1 MSERADSSRRL
12 VGAMQGG
19 VLPTTRIPS
28 GPKHPENEQTHRQNL
43 WLQFPLLLILVVL
56 WTLLWD
62 DITVM
67 TVVTGVVLALLVTRV
82 FYLPP
87 IALSGRLN
95 PGRLLL
101 YAGRMVYDILV
112 ASVHVAWLAV
122 DPRYKPVN
130 SILAIKL
137 HTRSD
142 LVITLTAVSISLVP
156 GTVVIDADRE
166 NAILYIHALG
176 TRSGEDIDRV
186 RREVLG
192 TEERIVLA
200 IGSKDEAEGIR
211 ADRRERE
218 GGVGTVGARRKRE
231 QR

>member
-1 MSERADSSRRL
+1 MR
-12 VGAMQGG
+12 GG
-19 VLPTTRIPS
+19 VIPTSRVPS
-28 GPKHPENEQTHRQNL
+28 GPAFPETEQTHRQNL
-43 WLQFPLLLILVVL
+43 WRQFPLLVILVAL
-56 WTLLWD
+56 WLLLWEE
-62 DITVM
+62 ITVM
-67 TVVTGVVLALLVTRV
+67 SVVTGVLLALFVTRV

-95 PGRLLL
+95 PWRLLIFV
-101 YAGRMVYDILV
+101 GRMISDITF
-112 ASVHVAWLAV
+112 ASLHVAWLAIN
-122 DPRYKPVN
+122 PRYHPIN

-176 TRSGEDIDRV
+176 TRTPEDIDRI
-186 RREVLG
+186 RRDVLG

-200 IGSKDEAEGIR
+200 IGAKDEADGIR

-218 GGVGTVGARRKRE
+218 GGVGTVGARRKGD
-231 QR
+231 

>member
-1 MSERADSSRRL
+1 MTARKGYIPPTQPTMR
-12 VGAMQGG
+12 GG
-19 VLPTTRIPS
+19 VIPTNRVPS
-28 GPKHPENEQTHRQNL
+28 GPAFPETEQTHRQNL
-43 WLQFPLLLILVVL
+43 WRQFPLLVILVVL
-56 WTLLWD
+56 WVLLWD
-62 DITVM
+62 DITLM
-67 TVVTGVVLALLVTRV
+67 TIVTGTALALLVTRV

-95 PGRLLL
+95 PWRLLIFV
-101 YAGRMVYDILV
+101 GRMIYDIMV
-112 ASVHVAWLAV
+112 ASVYVAWLAIN
-122 DPRYKPVN
+122 PRYQPIN

-166 NAILYIHALG
+166 HAILYIHALG
-176 TRSGEDIDRV
+176 TRTNEDIDRI

-200 IGSKDEAEGIR
+200 IGAKDEADEIR
-211 ADRRERE
+211 ADRRQRD
-218 GGVGTVGARRKRE
+218 GGVGTVGARRKGD
-231 QR
+231 

>member
-1 MSERADSSRRL
+1 MSERDRAEQISSDS
-12 VGAMQGG
+12 VQGG
-19 VLPTTRIPS
+19 VLPTSRVPS
-28 GPKHPENEQTHRQNL
+28 GPKHPETEQTHRQNL
-43 WLQFPLLLILVVL
+43 WLQFPLLVILVVL

-67 TVVTGVVLALLVTRV
+67 TVVTGLVLALLVTRV

-95 PGRLLL
+95 VVRL
-101 YAGRMVYDILV
+101 AFFVGRMLYDIVV
-112 ASVHVAWLAV
+112 ASLHVAWLAIN
-122 DPRYKPVN
+122 PRYQPIN

-176 TRSGEDIDRV
+176 TRTGEDIDRI

-200 IGSKDEAEGIR
+200 IGSTEEAEGIR

-218 GGVGTVGARRKRE
+218 GGVGTVGARRKGD
-231 QR
+231 

>member
-1 MSERADSSRRL
+1 MSARKSGVPTKHATMS
-12 VGAMQGG
+12 GG
-19 VLPTTRIPS
+19 VIPTNRVPS
-28 GPKHPENEQTHRQNL
+28 GPAFPETEQTHRQNL
-43 WLQFPLLLILVVL
+43 WRQFPLLVILVAL
-56 WTLLWD
+56 WMLLWD

-67 TVVTGVVLALLVTRV
+67 TVFTGILMALLVTRV

-95 PGRLLL
+95 PWRL
-101 YAGRMVYDILV
+101 AIFVGRMIYDIIF
-112 ASVHVAWLAV
+112 ASITVAWLAIN
-122 DPRYKPVN
+122 PRYQPIN

-176 TRSGEDIDRV
+176 TRNGEDIDRI

-200 IGSKDEAEGIR
+200 IGAKDEADGIR
-211 ADRRERE
+211 QDRRERE
-218 GGVGTVGARRKRE
+218 GGVGTVGARRKGD
-231 QR
+231 